1 MNFFVL
7 EAFPEEVIETTEFN
21 QFKSCIKDLV
31 NDCPLAPRKYEIIH
45 CDWDYEQR
53 NAGKKIT
60 KKKKSFSFSVMVKKT
75 YYTAKNKC

>member
-1 MNFFVL
+1 MHIYFMNFFVL

-45 CDWDYEQR
+45 CD
-53 NAGKKIT
+53 
-60 KKKKSFSFSVMVKKT
+60 
-75 YYTAKNKC
+75 